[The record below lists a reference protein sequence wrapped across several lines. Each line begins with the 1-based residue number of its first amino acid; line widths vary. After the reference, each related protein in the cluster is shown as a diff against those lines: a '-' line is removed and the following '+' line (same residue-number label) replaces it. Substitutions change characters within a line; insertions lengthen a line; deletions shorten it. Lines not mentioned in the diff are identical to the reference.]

1 MRTQDDAPLRLATQ
15 YVPSPTCILPPKGG
29 GIDVWPLMDR
39 PVEGLNLSPSLQG
52 G

>member
-15 YVPSPTCILPPKGG
+15 YVPSPHLYPPPQGG
-29 GIDVWPLMDR
+29 EIDVWPLMDR
-39 PVEGLNLSPSLQG
+39 PVEGLNLSLSLQG